1 MVLDILAGALLL
13 SLNSH
18 AAESKIPE
26 RELIRVGDT
35 RLRVQVGRTLESQ
48 RQGLMFRKELRDGDG
63 MLFVYEKETPLIFWM
78 KNTLIPL
85 DIGFFGSDRKLRE
98 IKSMEV
104 DPEGVD
110 DSLRRRYES
119 AKPGMYA
126 LEVPRGW
133 FARKKIRLGAKL
145 ELGKVPDAKKS
156 TLPRTR

>member
-1 MVLDILAGALLL
+1 MNNMPRLRDMPILILAGALLL

-48 RQGLMFRKELRDGDG
+48 RQGLMFRKEMRDGDG

-85 DIGFFGSDRKLRE
+85 DIGFFGS
-98 IKSMEV
+98 
-104 DPEGVD
+104 
-110 DSLRRRYES
+110 
-119 AKPGMYA
+119 
-126 LEVPRGW
+126 
-133 FARKKIRLGAKL
+133 
-145 ELGKVPDAKKS
+145 
-156 TLPRTR
+156 